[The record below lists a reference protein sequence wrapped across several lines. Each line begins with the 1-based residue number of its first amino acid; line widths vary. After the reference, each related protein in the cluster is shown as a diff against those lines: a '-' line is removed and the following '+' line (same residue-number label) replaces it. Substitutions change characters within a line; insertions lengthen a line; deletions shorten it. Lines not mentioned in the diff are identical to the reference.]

1 MPQLLPLKFCSLAT
15 FQRHLGVVV
24 AHEYIACECTD
35 IDAGS
40 TGLDPGSGTSGLGRV
55 GEVTQPLCTSVSSLV
70 RRDY

>member
-1 MPQLLPLKFCSLAT
+1 M
-15 FQRHLGVVV
+15 GVVV

-55 GEVTQPLCTSVSSLV
+55 GEVTQPLCASVSSLV